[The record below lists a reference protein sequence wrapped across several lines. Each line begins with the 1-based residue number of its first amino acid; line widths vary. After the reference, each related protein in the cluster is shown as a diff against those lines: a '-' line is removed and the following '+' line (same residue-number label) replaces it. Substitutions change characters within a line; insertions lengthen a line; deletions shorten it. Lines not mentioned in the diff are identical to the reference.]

1 MPAAIAQPG
10 EPFGV
15 RRAGLNGPA
24 AIIRRMTVSP
34 GSSPMTQSLL
44 TRTFVGLWS
53 GDAVSRLGYQTC
65 EFLLP
70 LLAVTVLQV
79 GPVAVGAVLATQ
91 FVPVILLSLS
101 AGSIASRYDGRTVL
115 LACAAARGAA
125 MGGLGAVY
133 GLSGL
138 SYPGLLLAALVVGA
152 ATVVHDVAYQS
163 AVPLVV
169 PADRL
174 VNGNGLLQA
183 STAVTQLAGPALAG
197 FLVQAT
203 GAPVAVAVTVAL
215 FLGGAVAFLAVDS
228 GVLRHVAGPRRV
240 SARAGLRYTLAC
252 RPLRD
257 LCLQSGLFNLFEQ
270 AFLTAFLVYAV
281 RTLGIGGG
289 VVGVIIGVGS
299 AGALAGSLV
308 IGRLHRLPAGTVV
321 SLALAV
327 AGAAYLVGL
336 LLAGPLPAAPVLAVA
351 FFVNGVAV
359 AGYNVLAISLRQT
372 IPPEHL
378 LAAATAT
385 YRLVSFGPIPLG
397 ALLGGLCAQLLGNR
411 AAVLTLAV
419 ALGVSATTLLVSPL
433 RRVATVAEAAR
444 LAAAG

>member
-1 MPAAIAQPG
+1 
-10 EPFGV
+10 
-15 RRAGLNGPA
+15 
-24 AIIRRMTVSP
+24 
-34 GSSPMTQSLL
+34 MTQPLL

-70 LLAVTVLQV
+70 LLAVSVLRV

-91 FVPVILLSLS
+91 FLPVILLSLS
-101 AGSIASRYDGRTVL
+101 AGSIASRYDGRAVL
-115 LACAAARGAA
+115 LACAVARGAA
-125 MGGLGAVY
+125 MGALGAAY

-138 SYPGLLLAALVVGA
+138 SYLGLLLAALVVGA

-174 VNGNGLLQA
+174 VTGNGLLQA
-183 STAVTQLAGPALAG
+183 GNSVTQLAGPALAG
-197 FLVQAT
+197 FLVEAT
-203 GAPVAVAVTVAL
+203 GAPTAVAVTAAL
-215 FLGGAVAFLAVDS
+215 FAGGAVAFLAVGR
-228 GVLRHVAGPRRV
+228 GVLRHVAGPQRP
-240 SARAGLRYTLAC
+240 SARAGLRYTLSC

-270 AFLTAFLVYAV
+270 AFLTAFLLYAV
-281 RTLGIGGG
+281 RTLGLSGG
-289 VVGVIIGVGS
+289 VVGLIVGVGS
-299 AGALAGSLV
+299 AGALVGSLV
-308 IGRLHRLPAGTVV
+308 IGRLGRLHPGAVV

-336 LLAGPLPAAPVLAVA
+336 LLAGPLPAAAVLAAA

-397 ALLGGLCAQLLGNR
+397 ALLGGVCAQLLGNR
-411 AAVLTLAV
+411 GAVLVLAA
-419 ALGVSATTLLVSPL
+419 ALGISATTLLVSPL
-433 RRVATVAEAAR
+433 RRVSSVAEAAR
-444 LAAAG
+444 LAVAR